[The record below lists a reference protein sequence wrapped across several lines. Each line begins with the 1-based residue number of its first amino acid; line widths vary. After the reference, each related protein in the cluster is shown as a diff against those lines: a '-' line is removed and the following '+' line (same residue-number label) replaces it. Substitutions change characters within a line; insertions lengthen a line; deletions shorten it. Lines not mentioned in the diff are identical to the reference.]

1 VKHFLS
7 CLLLLFAAP
16 SPPVSEPPLDQAALR
31 AHIQY
36 LADDALQGRKPGTV
50 GGDEAAH
57 YIARQFH
64 AIGLE
69 PGAKG
74 GNWYQPVALV
84 ERIPRLSQQLW
95 YAKDH
100 PLRLEPSQIQLS
112 ARDGHLAFSKADV
125 IFAGY
130 ALDAPRVGFDDLRN
144 VDVRGKVVLILSG
157 RPEGVNAP
165 GLEVRR
171 EAVARAG
178 AVAVIAL
185 TGSSDPWEIIR
196 EQLDRGRTSL
206 AEAVSAPL
214 QGALSYAGWSD
225 LFAAAGAD
233 AQKLVTAAGTP
244 GFRAIPLA
252 LQLDA
257 TATTTVRPFT
267 SANVVAR
274 LAGND
279 RPDEAVLFLAHW
291 DHLGIC
297 RPAGVPDRICNGAV
311 DNASGVALL
320 IEVARRLASGPRP
333 HRSIYFVA
341 TTAEELGLLGSHV
354 LAEDPPVSRDHVAAA
369 FNFDTVA
376 IAPAGEPVATIGA
389 GYTKLDPLIVAA
401 ARAQGRKLDESGA
414 ANAFLTRQD
423 GWELLKAG
431 IPAVMIGGAYADGAR
446 LAAFLSGNY
455 HHPSDDLAH
464 LLPLD
469 GAAEDGALDV
479 VLGRMAAD
487 PMILLLPSRH

>member
-1 VKHFLS
+1 MKHFLS
-7 CLLLLFAAP
+7 CLLLLLAAS
-16 SPPVSEPPLDQAALR
+16 SPPVPEPALDQVALR
-31 AHIQY
+31 SHIQY
-36 LADDALQGRKPGTV
+36 LADDALQGRKPGTA

-69 PGAKG
+69 PGEKG
-74 GNWYQPVALV
+74 GSWYQPVALV
-84 ERIPRLSQQLW
+84 ERIPVSAQQLW
-95 YAKDH
+95 YAKGR
-100 PLRLEPSQIQLS
+100 PLRLDPSEIQLS
-112 ARDGHLAFSKADV
+112 ARDQHLALRKANV

-130 ALDAPRVGFDDLRN
+130 ALDAPKAGFDDLRN

-157 RPEGVNAP
+157 RPEGVKAP

-178 AVAVIAL
+178 AAAVIAL

-196 EQLDRGRTSL
+196 QQLDRGRTSL

-214 QGALSYAGWSD
+214 QGALSYAGWVD

-233 AQKLVTAAGTP
+233 AQRLVAAAGTP
-244 GFRAIPLA
+244 GFRAVPLP
-252 LQLDA
+252 LQLDV
-257 TATTTVRPFT
+257 TARTLVRPFT
-267 SANVVAR
+267 SVNVVAR
-274 LAGND
+274 LAGAN

-291 DHLGIC
+291 DHLGLC
-297 RPAGVPDRICNGAV
+297 KPAGAPDRICNGAV

-333 HRSIYFVA
+333 KRSIYFVA
-341 TTAEELGLLGSHV
+341 TTAEELGLLGAHV
-354 LAEDPPVSRDHVAAA
+354 FAENPPVPRDHIAAA
-369 FNFDTVA
+369 INFDTVA

-401 ARAQGRKLDESGA
+401 ARTQGRSIDESGA

-431 IPAVMIGGAYADGAR
+431 IPAVMIGGAYADGPR

-455 HHPSDDLAH
+455 HQPNDDIAH

-487 PMILLLPSRH
+487 PIILPLPARR